1 MIDQDLIYLLS
12 CAVNGEKPDA
22 GRCAVMDLTKILQL
36 ARLHSVTV
44 AAATALEKAIPLPPD
59 FMEEKYK
66 AIRRF
71 SLFEVERAKI
81 LHELEQN
88 KIWYLPLKGIV
99 MANDYPQKNM
109 REMADND
116 ILYDA
121 ARQDDVQN
129 IMERLGFICKLK
141 DANHHDLYRKGKLLL
156 FEMHH
161 SLLDKNAY
169 PESYAYYSEIKE
181 RLVPASGSDYGFRMT
196 EEDFYIFMI
205 VHTYKH
211 YIRCGT
217 GLRSLLDVYVFLQ
230 KHGETLDRTYI
241 RGELC
246 KLQLLSYE
254 QQISSLSVKVF
265 TRQSLS
271 EEEQRLLAFY
281 IESNAYGTRENLM
294 TRQLG
299 NDDSAEAKLKYA
311 LKRIFPTG
319 QELKINH
326 PETARHKVLYPFMV
340 VYRPVKGMIK
350 KRKLM
355 FGEIK
360 QLKNFHKKELPEHS
374 PDRKESK

>member
-1 MIDQDLIYLLS
+1 M
-12 CAVNGEKPDA
+12 
-22 GRCAVMDLTKILQL
+22 
-36 ARLHSVTV
+36 
-44 AAATALEKAIPLPPD
+44 
-59 FMEEKYK
+59 
-66 AIRRF
+66 
-71 SLFEVERAKI
+71 
-81 LHELEQN
+81 
-88 KIWYLPLKGIV
+88 
-99 MANDYPQKNM
+99 
-109 REMADND
+109 
-116 ILYDA
+116 
-121 ARQDDVQN
+121 
-129 IMERLGFICKLK
+129 
-141 DANHHDLYRKGKLLL
+141 
-156 FEMHH
+156 
-161 SLLDKNAY
+161 
-169 PESYAYYSEIKE
+169 
-181 RLVPASGSDYGFRMT
+181 
-196 EEDFYIFMI
+196 
-205 VHTYKH
+205 
-211 YIRCGT
+211 
-217 GLRSLLDVYVFLQ
+217 RSLLDVYVFLQ